1 LHGILGSTEVLAELD
16 LDSTVSTL
24 AGQIDSCGR
33 TLLDI
38 IDHLLDFATLKGQR
52 LKKGVAS
59 SSRIG
64 HRIPARER
72 KASADEDIADLETS
86 VSLDD
91 LTEEAIESTVYSFLC
106 KKGANYEPR
115 ASVILDIDRS
125 RGTKW
130 HCKLATG
137 GWRRVCINLVTNAL
151 KYTPSGYIRV
161 SLTQKP
167 RAGSRRHFDA
177 ILTVSDTG
185 KGMSKDFLENQLFRD
200 FTQEDTLA
208 DGIGLG
214 MHMVGRILHA
224 IGGKI
229 EVVSDQHG
237 DQAGTSITVNVPLE
251 HGQGTRSSSDDEDT
265 SLRGSLAGLKAGIFS
280 HETSPFPSESREK
293 KIQSA
298 ASAQVVSSIED
309 SCRYLGLQLQKGESA
324 DCDLTFY
331 LEEDF
336 ERSRDAGKIG
346 SNTRLKGKPCIVI
359 CRSTPL
365 PKTLKAL
372 RSKDITRTGRVV
384 EYVGLPCGVK
394 SVSRA
399 ISSALKRQK
408 EFESTA
414 PERDFEE
421 QSQRLAAA
429 AEIANVEEIEL
440 PPSIHPIPR
449 AEDIPVRPK
458 FESFPTYPDDHDQLS
473 PRAVPNPPTQ
483 QDKQTETATQTKAK
497 PQTITQTP
505 KDSGTSIPTTTQTT
519 TPKIPTLLLVDDN
532 KVNLQLLT
540 MYAKKRKYPYLE
552 AMDGQLAVNAYQKAH
567 EDSIS
572 PSSTTASGA
581 GKLASTVP
589 AIILMDINMPVV
601 SPPCPSHV
609 SFCSTIIVLTT
620 STMDG
625 YVATQRIR
633 SYEKK
638 HQLTPAKIIALTA
651 LGSEAAYKEAFGSGC
666 DMFLTKP
673 VKLKDLTKIIE
684 GEGEGA

>member
-1 LHGILGSTEVLAELD
+1 MHGILGSTEVLAELD

-64 HRIPARER
+64 HRISARER
-72 KASADEDIADLETS
+72 KASADDDIADLETS

-91 LTEEAIESTVYSFLC
+91 LTEEAVESTVYSFLC
-106 KKGANYEPR
+106 KKGASYEPR

-125 RGTKW
+125 RGVKW

-161 SLTQKP
+161 SLAQKP

-185 KGMSKDFLENQLFRD
+185 KGMSKEFLENQLFRD

-224 IGGKI
+224 IGGTI
-229 EVVSDQHG
+229 EVSSDQHG
-237 DQAGTSITVNVPLE
+237 DQAGTSITVTVPLE
-251 HGQGTRSSSDDEDT
+251 HSQNARNTNNTSDEEIS
-265 SLRGSLAGLKAGIFS
+265 SLRGSLTGLKTGIFG
-280 HETSPFPSESREK
+280 HETSLFPSESREK
-293 KIQSA
+293 KLQAA
-298 ASAQVVSSIED
+298 ASAMTMTSIED
-309 SCRYLGLQLQKGESA
+309 SCRYLGLQSQRGESA

-336 ERSRDAGKIG
+336 ERSRDAGRIG
-346 SNTRLKGKPCIVI
+346 SETKLKGKPCIVV

-365 PKTLKAL
+365 TKTIKAL
-372 RSKDITRTGRVV
+372 RSRDITRTGRVV

-394 SVSRA
+394 SISRA
-399 ISSALKRQK
+399 ISSALQRQK
-408 EFESTA
+408 EFESSA
-414 PERDFEE
+414 PERNVEE
-421 QSQRLAAA
+421 QMQRLSTA

-440 PPSIHPIPR
+440 PPSIHPIPQP
-449 AEDIPVRPK
+449 EENLPIRPKFESK
-458 FESFPTYPDDHDQLS
+458 FESFPTFPDDQDQMS
-473 PRAVPNPPTQ
+473 PGAAPKTPIQ
-483 QDKQTETATQTKAK
+483 QEKWPETPVQINTQTK
-497 PQTITQTP
+497 TQTP
-505 KDSGTSIPTTTQTT
+505 KDTDTSINIPTTPQTT
-519 TPKIPTLLLVDDN
+519 TTTKIPTLLLVDDN

-552 AMDGQLAVNAYQKAH
+552 AMDGQQAVNAYQKAH
-567 EDSIS
+567 EDSS
-572 PSSTTASGA
+572 PSSVKTTSGA
-581 GKLASTVP
+581 HNPLPSIP

-601 SPPCPSHV
+601 SFPSLSRTSCDCP
-609 SFCSTIIVLTT
+609 TT
-620 STMDG
+620 MMS
-625 YVATQRIR
+625 RILDQTD
-633 SYEKK
+633 
-638 HQLTPAKIIALTA
+638 H
-651 LGSEAAYKEAFGSGC
+651 C
-666 DMFLTKP
+666 
-673 VKLKDLTKIIE
+673 
-684 GEGEGA
+684 

>member
-16 LDSTVSTL
+16 LDSTISTL

-52 LKKGVAS
+52 LKKGVVS

-64 HRIPARER
+64 HKISARER
-72 KASADEDIADLETS
+72 KASADDDIADLETS

-125 RGTKW
+125 RGVKW

-137 GWRRVCINLVTNAL
+137 GWRRVCINLITNAL

-161 SLTQKP
+161 SLAQKP

-185 KGMSKDFLENQLFRD
+185 KGMSKEFLENQLFRD

-224 IGGKI
+224 INGRI
-229 EVVSDQHG
+229 EVLSDQHG
-237 DQAGTSITVNVPLE
+237 DQAGTSITVTVPLE
-251 HGQGTRSSSDDEDT
+251 HSQVARNSNSTNDDENA
-265 SLRGSLAGLKAGIFS
+265 SLRGSLAGLKAGFFGNG
-280 HETSPFPSESREK
+280 TSPFPSESRERK
-293 KIQSA
+293 LQEA
-298 ASAQVVSSIED
+298 ASAMTVTSVED
-309 SCRYLGLQLQKGESA
+309 SCRYLGLQSQKGESA

-336 ERSRDAGKIG
+336 ERSRDAGRIG
-346 SNTRLKGKPCIVI
+346 SETKLKGKPCIVI

-365 PKTLKAL
+365 TKTLKAL
-372 RSKDITRTGRVV
+372 RSRDITRTGRVV

-394 SVSRA
+394 SISRA
-399 ISSALKRQK
+399 ISSALQRQK
-408 EFESTA
+408 EFESSA
-414 PERDFEE
+414 PERNVEE
-421 QSQRLAAA
+421 QMQRLSTA

-440 PPSIHPIPR
+440 PPSIHPIPKPEE
-449 AEDIPVRPK
+449 EDLPVRPK
-458 FESFPTYPDDHDQLS
+458 FESKFESFPKFPDDQDQVS
-473 PRAVPNPPTQ
+473 PGAVPKTPMIQ
-483 QDKQTETATQTKAK
+483 QEKRPEEAPAQIKTQTQSK
-497 PQTITQTP
+497 TQTP
-505 KDSGTSIPTTTQTT
+505 KDTSTSTTPAAPQTT
-519 TPKIPTLLLVDDN
+519 TKNPTLLLVDDN

-552 AMDGQLAVNAYQKAH
+552 AIDGQLAVNAYQKAH
-567 EDSIS
+567 EDS
-572 PSSTTASGA
+572 SSATATTSGA
-581 GKLASTVP
+581 QNPPPSIP

-601 SPPCPSHV
+601 SFFAFNFPTSLCFDHHG
-609 SFCSTIIVLTT
+609 IIT
-620 STMDG
+620 
-625 YVATQRIR
+625 
-633 SYEKK
+633 
-638 HQLTPAKIIALTA
+638 
-651 LGSEAAYKEAFGSGC
+651 
-666 DMFLTKP
+666 
-673 VKLKDLTKIIE
+673 
-684 GEGEGA
+684 

>member
-16 LDSTVSTL
+16 LDSTISTL

-52 LKKGVAS
+52 LKKGVVS

-64 HRIPARER
+64 HKISARER
-72 KASADEDIADLETS
+72 KASADDDIADLETS

-125 RGTKW
+125 RGVKW

-137 GWRRVCINLVTNAL
+137 GWRRVCINLITNAL

-161 SLTQKP
+161 SLAQKP

-185 KGMSKDFLENQLFRD
+185 KGMSKEFLENQLFRD

-224 IGGKI
+224 INGRI
-229 EVVSDQHG
+229 EVLSDQHG
-237 DQAGTSITVNVPLE
+237 DQAGTSITVTVPLE
-251 HGQGTRSSSDDEDT
+251 HSQVARNSNSTNDDENA
-265 SLRGSLAGLKAGIFS
+265 SLRGSLAGLKAGFFGNG
-280 HETSPFPSESREK
+280 TSPFPSESRERK
-293 KIQSA
+293 LQEA
-298 ASAQVVSSIED
+298 ASAMTVTSVED
-309 SCRYLGLQLQKGESA
+309 SCRYLGLQSQKGESA

-336 ERSRDAGKIG
+336 ERSRDAGRIG
-346 SNTRLKGKPCIVI
+346 SETKLKGKPCIVI

-365 PKTLKAL
+365 TKTLKAL
-372 RSKDITRTGRVV
+372 RSRDTTRTGRVV

-394 SVSRA
+394 SISRA
-399 ISSALKRQK
+399 ISSALQRQK
-408 EFESTA
+408 EFESSA
-414 PERDFEE
+414 PERNVEE
-421 QSQRLAAA
+421 QMQRLSTA

-440 PPSIHPIPR
+440 PPSIHPIPKPEEE
-449 AEDIPVRPK
+449 APAQIK
-458 FESFPTYPDDHDQLS
+458 
-473 PRAVPNPPTQ
+473 
-483 QDKQTETATQTKAK
+483 TQTQSK
-497 PQTITQTP
+497 TQTP
-505 KDSGTSIPTTTQTT
+505 KDTSTSTTPAAPQTT
-519 TPKIPTLLLVDDN
+519 TKNPTLLLVDDN

-552 AMDGQLAVNAYQKAH
+552 AIDGQLAVNAYQKAH
-567 EDSIS
+567 EDS
-572 PSSTTASGA
+572 SSATVTTSGA
-581 GKLASTVP
+581 QNPPPSIP

-601 SPPCPSHV
+601 S
-609 SFCSTIIVLTT
+609 FFAFNFSTSLCFDHHGIIT
-620 STMDG
+620 
-625 YVATQRIR
+625 
-633 SYEKK
+633 
-638 HQLTPAKIIALTA
+638 
-651 LGSEAAYKEAFGSGC
+651 
-666 DMFLTKP
+666 
-673 VKLKDLTKIIE
+673 
-684 GEGEGA
+684 

>member
-1 LHGILGSTEVLAELD
+1 
-16 LDSTVSTL
+16 
-24 AGQIDSCGR
+24 
-33 TLLDI
+33 
-38 IDHLLDFATLKGQR
+38 
-52 LKKGVAS
+52 
-59 SSRIG
+59 
-64 HRIPARER
+64 
-72 KASADEDIADLETS
+72 
-86 VSLDD
+86 
-91 LTEEAIESTVYSFLC
+91 
-106 KKGANYEPR
+106 
-115 ASVILDIDRS
+115 
-125 RGTKW
+125 
-130 HCKLATG
+130 
-137 GWRRVCINLVTNAL
+137 
-151 KYTPSGYIRV
+151 
-161 SLTQKP
+161 
-167 RAGSRRHFDA
+167 
-177 ILTVSDTG
+177 
-185 KGMSKDFLENQLFRD
+185 MSKDFLENQLFRD

-237 DQAGTSITVNVPLE
+237 DQAGTSITVTVPLE
-251 HGQGTRSSSDDEDT
+251 HGQGARNSGDDEIT
-265 SLRGSLAGLKAGIFS
+265 SLRGSLAGLKAGIFN
-280 HETSPFPSESREK
+280 HETSPFPSESRETK
-293 KIQSA
+293 LQSA
-298 ASAQVVSSIED
+298 ASAMTVASIED
-309 SCRYLGLQLQKGESA
+309 SCRYLGLKSQKGESA

-331 LEEDF
+331 MEEDF
-336 ERSRDAGKIG
+336 DRSREAGKIG
-346 SNTRLKGKPCIVI
+346 SNSQLKGKPCIVI

-365 PKTLKAL
+365 AKTLKAL

-440 PPSIHPIPR
+440 PPSIHPIPQ
-449 AEDIPVRPK
+449 AEDLPVRPK
-458 FESFPTYPDDHDQLS
+458 FESKFESFPTFPDEQDQEQLS
-473 PRAVPNPPTQ
+473 PKTAPPKTPIRQEKRPEPTQ
-483 QDKQTETATQTKAK
+483 IQAQTR
-497 PQTITQTP
+497 PQTP
-505 KDSGTSIPTTTQTT
+505 KDSGTTIPTTAQTT
-519 TPKIPTLLLVDDN
+519 TTKIPTLLLVDDN

-567 EDSIS
+567 EDSTS
-572 PSSTTASGA
+572 SSSATTSTAGTPGPSI
-581 GKLASTVP
+581 P

-601 SPPCPSHV
+601 RLPPSFPSVQRSVH
-609 SFCSTIIVLTT
+609 SIMLTNP
-620 STMDG
+620 SMDG

-638 HQLTPAKIIALTA
+638 HQLPAAKIIALTA
-651 LGSEAAYKEAFGSGC
+651 LGSEAAFKEAFGSGC

-684 GEGEGA
+684 GEGEGEKAL

>member
-16 LDSTVSTL
+16 LDSTISTL

-64 HRIPARER
+64 HKISARER
-72 KASADEDIADLETS
+72 KASADNDIADLETS

-106 KKGANYEPR
+106 KKGASYEPR

-125 RGTKW
+125 RGVKW

-137 GWRRVCINLVTNAL
+137 GWRRVAINLVTNAL

-161 SLTQKP
+161 SLAQKP

-185 KGMSKDFLENQLFRD
+185 KGMSKEFLENQLFRD

-224 IGGKI
+224 IGGSI
-229 EVVSDQHG
+229 QVVSDQHG
-237 DQAGTSITVNVPLE
+237 DQAGTSITVTIPLE
-251 HGQGTRSSSDDEDT
+251 HGQVTRNSNEIHDNENT
-265 SLRGSLAGLKAGIFS
+265 SLRGSLAGLKAGIFGN
-280 HETSPFPSESREK
+280 ETSLFHSESREK
-293 KIQSA
+293 KLQA
-298 ASAQVVSSIED
+298 TASAMTLTSVED
-309 SCRYLGLQLQKGESA
+309 NCRYLGLQSQKGESA

-336 ERSRDAGKIG
+336 ERSRDAGRIG
-346 SNTRLKGKPCIVI
+346 SETKLKGKPCIVI

-365 PKTLKAL
+365 AKTLKAL
-372 RSKDITRTGRVV
+372 RSRDITRTGRVV

-394 SVSRA
+394 SISRA
-399 ISSALKRQK
+399 ISSALQRQK
-408 EFESTA
+408 EFESSA
-414 PERDFEE
+414 PERNVEE
-421 QSQRLAAA
+421 QMQRLSTA

-440 PPSIHPIPR
+440 PPSIHPIPK
-449 AEDIPVRPK
+449 AEEEDLPVRPK
-458 FESFPTYPDDHDQLS
+458 FESKFESFPTFPDDHDQMS
-473 PRAVPNPPTQ
+473 PGAVPKTLITQ
-483 QDKQTETATQTKAK
+483 QEKRPEAPTRTKTQTQA
-497 PQTITQTP
+497 QTP
-505 KDSGTSIPTTTQTT
+505 KDTSTPTSA
-519 TPKIPTLLLVDDN
+519 TPQAATKNPTLLLVDDN

-552 AMDGQLAVNAYQKAH
+552 AIDGQLAVNAYQKAH
-567 EDSIS
+567 EDSSS
-572 PSSTTASGA
+572 PTSATATTSGA
-581 GKLASTVP
+581 QNPPPSIP

-601 SPPCPSHV
+601 SFPLYYHLHSV
-609 SFCSTIIVLTT
+609 
-620 STMDG
+620 
-625 YVATQRIR
+625 
-633 SYEKK
+633 
-638 HQLTPAKIIALTA
+638 
-651 LGSEAAYKEAFGSGC
+651 
-666 DMFLTKP
+666 
-673 VKLKDLTKIIE
+673 
-684 GEGEGA
+684 

>member
-52 LKKGVAS
+52 LRKGVAS

-72 KASADEDIADLETS
+72 KASADDDIADLETS

-125 RGTKW
+125 RGVKW

-137 GWRRVCINLVTNAL
+137 GWRRICINLVTNAL

-224 IGGKI
+224 IGGSI
-229 EVVSDQHG
+229 VVESDQHG
-237 DQAGTSITVNVPLE
+237 DQAGTSITVTVPLE
-251 HGQGTRSSSDDEDT
+251 HGQGARNSGDDEIT

-280 HETSPFPSESREK
+280 HETSLFPSESRETK
-293 KIQSA
+293 LQSA
-298 ASAQVVSSIED
+298 ASAMTVASIED
-309 SCRYLGLQLQKGESA
+309 NCRYLGLQSQKGESA

-331 LEEDF
+331 MEEDF

-346 SNTRLKGKPCIVI
+346 SNTKLKGKPCIVI

-365 PKTLKAL
+365 AKTLKAL

-440 PPSIHPIPR
+440 PPSIHPIPQ
-449 AEDIPVRPK
+449 AEDLPVRPK
-458 FESFPTYPDDHDQLS
+458 FESKFESFPTFPDEQDHDQEQLS
-473 PRAVPNPPTQ
+473 PRAAPKTPIRQEKRPEPTAQ
-483 QDKQTETATQTKAK
+483 IQTQTQTQTK
-497 PQTITQTP
+497 TQTP
-505 KDSGTSIPTTTQTT
+505 KDSGTTIPTTAQTT
-519 TPKIPTLLLVDDN
+519 TTKIPTLLLVDDN

-567 EDSIS
+567 EDSTS
-572 PSSTTASGA
+572 HASTTATTSTA
-581 GKLASTVP
+581 GNPIPSIP

-601 SPPCPSHV
+601 RPAPSPLV
-609 SFCSTIIVLTT
+609 T
-620 STMDG
+620 
-625 YVATQRIR
+625 
-633 SYEKK
+633 
-638 HQLTPAKIIALTA
+638 
-651 LGSEAAYKEAFGSGC
+651 YKDHCANACQSRW
-666 DMFLTKP
+666 MATKP
-673 VKLKDLTKIIE
+673 VNGSALTRRNTNFQPQRSSL
-684 GEGEGA
+684 

>member
-52 LKKGVAS
+52 LRKGVAS

-72 KASADEDIADLETS
+72 KASADDDIADLETS

-125 RGTKW
+125 RGVKW

-137 GWRRVCINLVTNAL
+137 GWRRICINLVTNAL

-224 IGGKI
+224 IGGSI
-229 EVVSDQHG
+229 VVESDQHG
-237 DQAGTSITVNVPLE
+237 DQAGTSITVTVPLE
-251 HGQGTRSSSDDEDT
+251 HGQGARNSGDDEIT

-280 HETSPFPSESREK
+280 HETSLFPSESRETK
-293 KIQSA
+293 LQSA
-298 ASAQVVSSIED
+298 ASAMTVASIED
-309 SCRYLGLQLQKGESA
+309 NCRYLGLQSQKGESA

-331 LEEDF
+331 MEEDF

-346 SNTRLKGKPCIVI
+346 SNTKLKGKPCIVI

-365 PKTLKAL
+365 AKTLKAL

-440 PPSIHPIPR
+440 PPSIHPIPQ
-449 AEDIPVRPK
+449 AEDLPVRPK
-458 FESFPTYPDDHDQLS
+458 FESKFESFPTFPDEQDQDQDQGPLS
-473 PRAVPNPPTQ
+473 PRTAPPKTPIRQEKRPEPTQ
-483 QDKQTETATQTKAK
+483 IQAQTR
-497 PQTITQTP
+497 PQTP
-505 KDSGTSIPTTTQTT
+505 KDSGTMIPTTAQTT
-519 TPKIPTLLLVDDN
+519 TKIPTLLLVDDN

-567 EDSIS
+567 EDSTSLSATTSTAGTPS
-572 PSSTTASGA
+572 PSI
-581 GKLASTVP
+581 P

-601 SPPCPSHV
+601 RPPILLFCP
-609 SFCSTIIVLTT
+609 TINYANEPIDGRLCRHATYPLLREETPT
-620 STMDG
+620 S
-625 YVATQRIR
+625 
-633 SYEKK
+633 S
-638 HQLTPAKIIALTA
+638 
-651 LGSEAAYKEAFGSGC
+651 C
-666 DMFLTKP
+666 
-673 VKLKDLTKIIE
+673 
-684 GEGEGA
+684 

>member
-38 IDHLLDFATLKGQR
+38 IDHLLDFTTLKGQR

-72 KASADEDIADLETS
+72 KASADDDIADLETS

-106 KKGANYEPR
+106 KKGASYEPR

-125 RGTKW
+125 RGVKW
-130 HCKLATG
+130 LCKLATG
-137 GWRRVCINLVTNAL
+137 GFRRVCINLVTNAL
-151 KYTPSGYIRV
+151 KYTPSGHIRV

-185 KGMSKDFLENQLFRD
+185 KGMSKEFLENQLFRD

-237 DQAGTSITVNVPLE
+237 DQAGTSITVTVPLE
-251 HGQGTRSSSDDEDT
+251 HSQGVRNTNNNSDDENS
-265 SLRGSLAGLKAGIFS
+265 SLRGSLAGLKAGIIGDQ
-280 HETSPFPSESREK
+280 TSQSPSDSREK
-293 KIQSA
+293 KLQSA
-298 ASAQVVSSIED
+298 ASAMTKTSIED
-309 SCRYLGLQLQKGESA
+309 SCHYLGLQSQKGESA
-324 DCDLTFY
+324 GCDFTFY
-331 LEEDF
+331 MEEDF

-346 SNTRLKGKPCIVI
+346 SNTQLKGKPCIVI
-359 CRSTPL
+359 CRSTPVA
-365 PKTLKAL
+365 KTLKAL
-372 RSKDITRTGRVV
+372 RSRDIIQTGRIV
-384 EYVGLPCGVK
+384 EYVALPCGVK
-394 SVSRA
+394 SLSRA
-399 ISSALKRQK
+399 VSSALQRQK
-408 EFESTA
+408 ELEATASSRSTDEELQRVSTA
-414 PERDFEE
+414 T
-421 QSQRLAAA
+421 
-429 AEIANVEEIEL
+429 EIANVEEIEL
-440 PPSIHPIPR
+440 PPSIHPLPKP
-449 AEDIPVRPK
+449 EDLAVRLK
-458 FESFPTYPDDHDQLS
+458 FESFPTFPNDPDQMS
-473 PRAVPNPPTQ
+473 PGAVPKTPTQ
-483 QDKQTETATQTKAK
+483 QGTSKETAAQTQT
-497 PQTITQTP
+497 QTQTP
-505 KDSGTSIPTTTQTT
+505 KDSSTNTPVTPQTT
-519 TPKIPTLLLVDDN
+519 TKTPTLLLVDDN

-567 EDSIS
+567 EDSSS
-572 PSSTTASGA
+572 PSSATTSGA
-581 GKLASTVP
+581 ANISP
-589 AIILMDINMPVV
+589 AIPSIILMDINMPVV
-601 SPPCPSHV
+601 
-609 SFCSTIIVLTT
+609 
-620 STMDG
+620 
-625 YVATQRIR
+625 R
-633 SYEKK
+633 
-638 HQLTPAKIIALTA
+638 
-651 LGSEAAYKEAFGSGC
+651 
-666 DMFLTKP
+666 
-673 VKLKDLTKIIE
+673 
-684 GEGEGA
+684 